1 MKNAGETRQNG
12 ETAVLCARAE
22 ELCRRAC
29 GEITATDFLTPGEQR
44 IVFEHMAGERRRLFF
59 WGGYTGSERRIAF
72 FMPEWLAPDGDAGI
86 GLFAKEREELF
97 LSKLEEL
104 SFSDELYNFICPMIL
119 RGSGFEELSHR
130 DWLGALMA
138 LGLKR
143 NVLGD
148 IAVNGSDRNTWIFVK
163 KSSAGF
169 IMDELHRAGRDT
181 VSAEAA
187 LRLPESFSVLRE
199 YQEIHVTVASM
210 RLDGV
215 VKALCGLS
223 REDASKLVAR
233 GDVSLNCFE
242 KYETDREVQNGD
254 IISVKGFGKYI
265 VDSTGGRTR
274 KDRLRVSARKY
285 I

>member
-1 MKNAGETRQNG
+1 M
-12 ETAVLCARAE
+12 
-22 ELCRRAC
+22 
-29 GEITATDFLTPGEQR
+29 
-44 IVFEHMAGERRRLFF
+44 
-59 WGGYTGSERRIAF
+59 
-72 FMPEWLAPDGDAGI
+72 
-86 GLFAKEREELF
+86 
-97 LSKLEEL
+97 
-104 SFSDELYNFICPMIL
+104 
-119 RGSGFEELSHR
+119 
-130 DWLGALMA
+130 
-138 LGLKR
+138 
-143 NVLGD
+143 
-148 IAVNGSDRNTWIFVK
+148 
-163 KSSAGF
+163 
-169 IMDELHRAGRDT
+169 
-181 VSAEAA
+181 
-187 LRLPESFSVLRE
+187 
-199 YQEIHVTVASM
+199 ASM